1 MRGSELYG
9 IREKWQQIAVNN
21 SLLCRM
27 EAQVVWLDLLSG
39 EFATCLELKSRTWR
53 DFRGLSGLR
62 PLAPL
67 SARRGLECIKHDYRA
82 RGGEWV

>member
-1 MRGSELYG
+1 
-9 IREKWQQIAVNN
+9 
-21 SLLCRM
+21 M

-67 SARRGLECIKHDYRA
+67 SARRGLECIKHGYRA
-82 RGGEWV
+82 LGGGGGIGGLSLILFLRGKGFRKS